1 LIENSNEK
9 KLGQIFTEKFP
20 PIESSNQQPSKP
32 RKEIFPWLQE
42 ADTRQTSIDPKHID
56 ELIAQ
61 KTRQAIDS
69 IRMELAGYKSKL
81 ERIASEKNQPNNVDL
96 LRSELAEYKYNLAEY
111 KSKLESILSK
121 KSSQSDIELIQ
132 SELANY
138 KSKLDLVASE
148 RNQKNDIDSIRT
160 ELEEYKTKLEHLAS
174 ERNHK
179 NDIASIRTELAEYK
193 SKSDLMVNEITT
205 FLEVINSINEEIA
218 RLKNNLGAVTL
229 KQDNGFVVYGN
240 KR

>member
-1 LIENSNEK
+1 LVENSKEK

-20 PIESSNQQPSKP
+20 PIESNNQQPPKP

-42 ADTRQTSIDPKHID
+42 DNTRQIITDPKHVD

-69 IRMELAGYKSKL
+69 IRMELADCKSKL
-81 ERIASEKNQPNNVDL
+81 ERIASEKNQQNNVDL
-96 LRSELAEYKYNLAEY
+96 LRSELTEYKYNLAEY

-121 KSSQSDIELIQ
+121 KSSQNDIELIQ

-138 KSKLDLVASE
+138 KAKLDLVASE
-148 RNQKNDIDSIRT
+148 RNQKKDIDLIRT

-174 ERNHK
+174 ERNQK
-179 NDIASIRTELAEYK
+179 NDIASIRTELSEYK
-193 SKSDLMVNEITT
+193 SKIDVMVNEITT

-229 KQDNGFVVYGN
+229 KQDNGFVEYGN